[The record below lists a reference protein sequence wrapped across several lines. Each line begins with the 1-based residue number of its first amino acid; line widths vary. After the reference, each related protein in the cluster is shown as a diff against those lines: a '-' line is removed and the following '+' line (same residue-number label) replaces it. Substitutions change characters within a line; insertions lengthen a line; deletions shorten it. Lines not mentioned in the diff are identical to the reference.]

1 MPDRAAVAATIAKP
15 TPTKVTPWRWSL
27 AAVGLFMLGMGGV
40 GAVVPGM
47 PTTIFVLIG
56 SFCLTKSC
64 PWLEERLL
72 RTRLFRPYAEFVRST
87 EPMSRRARLVA
98 MGMMWLSIL
107 VSMSVLT
114 LAGKM
119 TPVMAAIFVGLGL
132 IGTVSIAL
140 FRRRPGRAW

>member
-1 MPDRAAVAATIAKP
+1 MAERAAVAASMTKP
-15 TPTKVTPWRWSL
+15 FRATPWRWCL
-27 AAVGLFMLGMGGV
+27 AGTGLFLFGLGGV

-72 RTRLFRPYAEFVRST
+72 SSRLFRPYAEFVRST
-87 EPMSRRARLVA
+87 EPMSRRARIAA
-98 MGMMWLSIL
+98 MTAMWTSIVLSAG
-107 VSMSVLT
+107 VLAA
-114 LAGKM
+114 AGKM
-119 TPVMAAIFVGLGL
+119 TPVLAAVFAGLGL
-132 IGTVSIAL
+132 VGTVSIAL